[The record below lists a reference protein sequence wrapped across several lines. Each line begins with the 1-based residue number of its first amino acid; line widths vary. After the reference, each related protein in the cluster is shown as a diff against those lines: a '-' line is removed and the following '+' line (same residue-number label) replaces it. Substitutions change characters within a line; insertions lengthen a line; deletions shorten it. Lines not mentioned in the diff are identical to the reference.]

1 MKSAFV
7 VQHLRKKD
15 EDNEDVKMIGIFS
28 NRENANIAIQKLKL
42 QPGFRDHLDGFSID
56 EYELDKAEW
65 SEGFGG

>member
-1 MKSAFV
+1 MKSAYV

-56 EYELDKAEW
+56 EYELDKEEW